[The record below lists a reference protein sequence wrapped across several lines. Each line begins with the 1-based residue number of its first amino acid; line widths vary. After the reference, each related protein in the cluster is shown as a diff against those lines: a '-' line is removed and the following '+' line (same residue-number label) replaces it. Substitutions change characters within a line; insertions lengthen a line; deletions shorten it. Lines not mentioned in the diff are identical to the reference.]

1 MQKTSRTPPVVAM
14 DNVEANV
21 VRLQRRSAAVR
32 NAAIPDGDTSLPE
45 QTEILSALMDRA
57 SHAVRQVRYF
67 TLAIKQFSLDQLASS
82 ARRAGFVQ
90 VEEGRQR
97 DEASFRWASGSPDL
111 IFSVSF
117 RDPDRISLVAESQ
130 ADIFGLILTAYSHAP
145 TVSVETN
152 PTVEDNNLGPHALLF
167 RDMLLTFPGFDD
179 MPAWTKYPEG
189 HMPDAGG
196 LIKMWRDGI
205 SVATVCGQA
214 WESILSGYLRT
225 GKLSTVVGF
234 LRDWSRAKTLW
245 FIHRWRTS
253 WK

>member
-1 MQKTSRTPPVVAM
+1 MQKTSRTPPVTAI

-32 NAAIPDGDTSLPE
+32 EAAVRNEDTSLPE
-45 QTEILSALMDRA
+45 QAEILSGLMERA

-67 TLAIKQFSLDQLASS
+67 SLAIKQFSLDQLTSS

-90 VEEGRQR
+90 IEERPQR
-97 DEASFRWASGSPDL
+97 EEASFRWASGAPDL

-117 RDPDRISLVAESQ
+117 RDPARISIVAESQ
-130 ADIFGLILTAYSHAP
+130 ADIFGLVLTAYSQVP

-152 PTVEDNNLGPHALLF
+152 PTVEDDNLGPNAVLF

-179 MPAWTKYPEG
+179 MPSWTKYPEG

-196 LIKMWRDGI
+196 LIEMWRDGV
-205 SVATVCGQA
+205 SVASVFGHAWKWVWSGILTV
-214 WESILSGYLRT
+214 WET
-225 GKLSTVVGF
+225 
-234 LRDWSRAKTLW
+234 LRD
-245 FIHRWRTS
+245 S
-253 WK
+253 WYPAR